1 MIAQV
6 GNLACQKDSYRKT
19 LEATVVS
26 IEKSTDGSSLD
37 VVLSDTV
44 LFPTG
49 GGQWNDLGSISGL
62 KVTDVFRKGMDPVHR
77 VVAPAADSPQQA
89 LQVGQVV
96 TAEVDWTR
104 RFDVMQQHSGQHL
117 LSAIAGRD
125 FGLETV
131 AWALGED
138 KSCIEVDLSQ
148 RKAPTE
154 AELAA
159 LEEAVNSAIRKSLPF
174 SVHVSD
180 SVSDGG
186 APSKLPSD
194 LAGGVIRHIRI
205 GELDDN
211 PCCGTHVSSTAELQ
225 CLKLLHTEKV
235 RGKNMRLYFLFGNRV
250 LSTLH
255 ACVSRDRAIGA
266 QLCAGPDAFTEKIGL
281 LQSSLKTLTKVNKTQ
296 LKELAEAAAKRM
308 AAFADNLGENS
319 GVLVLAHHRDDADAE
334 FLTILSKAASE
345 KCPGAVFIFSI
356 GAMNE
361 GGAGLVV
368 GPAGKEVEA
377 VWKQFSIA
385 MGSSMK
391 GGGKG
396 GRYQAKAS
404 SWLNRKAALEVVGAS
419 DFEIEA
425 LALNLAQLQ
434 NLVKRD
440 AQSYKDEFK
449 QQLRHWTASLAVFAL
464 DPAGGGE
471 TSGSNLGELI
481 SFLSHTVSCY
491 PKDAAAVEFPEQ
503 LINLLQTSGQ
513 TLKPELR
520 RSMVQALILLR
531 NKDSISVTK
540 TMPLFF
546 SLFRVHDKELRKLL
560 HSHIVADIK
569 NANVKAKNNKLNK
582 TLQNFMYTMLKDD
595 HEIAARKSLE
605 VMIELYTKNIWNDAK
620 TVNVISEAVFSPHAK
635 LASTAIH
642 FFLGTHDE
650 KKNEDDEDEGI
661 DMESIRHKMQIN
673 KKKGSKSNML
683 EKAMATV
690 KRKQRQKERAEVF
703 NFSALHLLHSAQ
715 DFTDKLFARLKQI
728 TSNSNS
734 FRYELRLAFINLIS
748 RLIGIHKL
756 IILPFYTY
764 LTPYLTPHQ
773 RQVPKLLAY
782 TAQASHD
789 LVPPETMQPVVQ
801 QIADKFIWT
810 NAATE
815 VVVAGLNATREICM
829 RCPLAMSEDLLG
841 SVIEDYKN
849 HRDKGS
855 AMALRA
861 LLSLYREVN
870 PAMLK
875 KKHRGKG
882 ASMNMAEFKAPSYGS
897 VNVMDMIDGADL
909 LLEEE
914 EHMRNGGDAD
924 TSEPGDGW
932 EGWEVASDS
941 DDDEEDSKRKA
952 NAKAIVEVL
961 DGDDDDDAEGW
972 VDSDEDDEGGDDD
985 GDEDDEEDEEDD
997 EDEEKE
1003 KKAGP
1008 KQQKLAK
1015 QDARRNLEKKLET
1028 SPAKKQKVISSL
1040 TERILTDEDF
1050 LKMRELSANRKAE
1063 VMSGV
1068 RKSRVQEL
1076 MDEDDEEN
1084 GEAADRDVV
1093 DVRRITSG
1101 VKRKMTYQERVE
1113 HIQEGR
1119 EGRDKFGSR
1128 MGQKKAEHG
1137 GSTTNREKSKKTKAF
1152 QMIAH
1157 KRSVVGKAKRSLREK
1172 QQVLRNHITKQK
1184 KKGF

>member
-26 IEKSTDGSSLD
+26 IEKSADGSSLD

-77 VVAPAADSPQQA
+77 VVASAADSPQQA

-117 LSAIAGRD
+117 LSAIAERD

-308 AAFADNLGENS
+308 AAFADKLGENS

-391 GGGKG
+391 GGGKS
-396 GRYQAKAS
+396 GRYQAKTS

-419 DFEIEA
+419 DFE
-425 LALNLAQLQ
+425 
-434 NLVKRD
+434 
-440 AQSYKDEFK
+440 
-449 QQLRHWTASLAVFAL
+449 
-464 DPAGGGE
+464 
-471 TSGSNLGELI
+471 
-481 SFLSHTVSCY
+481 
-491 PKDAAAVEFPEQ
+491 
-503 LINLLQTSGQ
+503 
-513 TLKPELR
+513 
-520 RSMVQALILLR
+520 M
-531 NKDSISVTK
+531 
-540 TMPLFF
+540 
-546 SLFRVHDKELRKLL
+546 
-560 HSHIVADIK
+560 
-569 NANVKAKNNKLNK
+569 
-582 TLQNFMYTMLKDD
+582 
-595 HEIAARKSLE
+595 
-605 VMIELYTKNIWNDAK
+605 
-620 TVNVISEAVFSPHAK
+620 
-635 LASTAIH
+635 
-642 FFLGTHDE
+642 
-650 KKNEDDEDEGI
+650 
-661 DMESIRHKMQIN
+661 
-673 KKKGSKSNML
+673 
-683 EKAMATV
+683 
-690 KRKQRQKERAEVF
+690 
-703 NFSALHLLHSAQ
+703 
-715 DFTDKLFARLKQI
+715 
-728 TSNSNS
+728 
-734 FRYELRLAFINLIS
+734 
-748 RLIGIHKL
+748 
-756 IILPFYTY
+756 
-764 LTPYLTPHQ
+764 
-773 RQVPKLLAY
+773 
-782 TAQASHD
+782 
-789 LVPPETMQPVVQ
+789 
-801 QIADKFIWT
+801 
-810 NAATE
+810 
-815 VVVAGLNATREICM
+815 
-829 RCPLAMSEDLLG
+829 
-841 SVIEDYKN
+841 
-849 HRDKGS
+849 
-855 AMALRA
+855 
-861 LLSLYREVN
+861 
-870 PAMLK
+870 
-875 KKHRGKG
+875 
-882 ASMNMAEFKAPSYGS
+882 
-897 VNVMDMIDGADL
+897 
-909 LLEEE
+909 
-914 EHMRNGGDAD
+914 
-924 TSEPGDGW
+924 
-932 EGWEVASDS
+932 
-941 DDDEEDSKRKA
+941 
-952 NAKAIVEVL
+952 
-961 DGDDDDDAEGW
+961 
-972 VDSDEDDEGGDDD
+972 
-985 GDEDDEEDEEDD
+985 
-997 EDEEKE
+997 
-1003 KKAGP
+1003 
-1008 KQQKLAK
+1008 
-1015 QDARRNLEKKLET
+1015 
-1028 SPAKKQKVISSL
+1028 
-1040 TERILTDEDF
+1040 
-1050 LKMRELSANRKAE
+1050 
-1063 VMSGV
+1063 
-1068 RKSRVQEL
+1068 
-1076 MDEDDEEN
+1076 
-1084 GEAADRDVV
+1084 
-1093 DVRRITSG
+1093 
-1101 VKRKMTYQERVE
+1101 
-1113 HIQEGR
+1113 
-1119 EGRDKFGSR
+1119 
-1128 MGQKKAEHG
+1128 
-1137 GSTTNREKSKKTKAF
+1137 
-1152 QMIAH
+1152 
-1157 KRSVVGKAKRSLREK
+1157 
-1172 QQVLRNHITKQK
+1172 
-1184 KKGF
+1184 